1 MLLMKILRFFGF
13 ILVLLASWT
22 ACQRSYD
29 GPPQTDAPAPPP
41 LKGAYVCGY
50 GAVIF
55 NGDGVSMA
63 MRLTPELARAID
75 MPAGDSYGT
84 YAFLF
89 HNEQIRYD
97 QAEYLKLTVGERS
110 YRFIVGPGRVTPE
123 RITVSW
129 PFEGRGPDIVFEH
142 QPQ

>member
-13 ILVLLASWT
+13 ILVLLASLT

-55 NGDGVSMA
+55 NGDGYSEVWHKEA
-63 MRLTPELARAID
+63 VRRGLKDLRTTPDALVVLTDPEVI
-75 MPAGDSYGT
+75 
-84 YAFLF
+84 
-89 HNEQIRYD
+89 
-97 QAEYLKLTVGERS
+97 LTHFAS
-110 YRFIVGPGRVTPE
+110 TL
-123 RITVSW
+123 S
-129 PFEGRGPDIVFEH
+129 VFESTRLSRKH
-142 QPQ
+142 LFTNSRGTGKYL